1 MSPKNPAAKS
11 SGKSAATSKK
21 LEGFTA
27 EEKSA
32 MKDRV
37 KEMKAAARRGSAA
50 DVDPESEVL
59 AKIAEMG
66 ASDRAMA
73 NRIHAIVKAT
83 APMLTPRLWYG
94 MPAYSKDDKVLC
106 FFQSGQK
113 FKTRYATL
121 GFSDKSNLDEGD
133 VWPVVFAIKEL
144 TPSAEARIAALLK
157 KAIS

>member
-1 MSPKNPAAKS
+1 MSPK
-11 SGKSAATSKK
+11 KSAAKNSASRK

-27 EEKSA
+27 EEKAA

-37 KEMKAAARRGSAA
+37 KEMKAAAGRGAE
-50 DVDPESEVL
+50 VDPESEVL
-59 AKIAEMG
+59 AKIAEM
-66 ASDRAMA
+66 APSDRGMA
-73 NRIHAIVKAT
+73 NRIHAIVKTT

-121 GFSDKSNLDEGD
+121 GFSDKAKLDEG
-133 VWPVVFAIKEL
+133 VMWPNAFALKEL
-144 TPSAEARIAALLK
+144 TPEAEARIAALVR
-157 KAIS
+157 KAIG

>member
-1 MSPKNPAAKS
+1 MSPKKSAAKS
-11 SGKSAATSKK
+11 SGQSSATSKK
-21 LEGFTA
+21 VEGFTA

-37 KEMKAAARRGSAA
+37 KEMKAAARRGSGA
-50 DVDPESEVL
+50 DVDPEGEVL
-59 AKIAEMG
+59 AKIAEMA

-121 GFSDKSNLDEGD
+121 GFSDKSNLDEGE